1 MDFFISNGE
10 LCLTDPEHTFE
21 RGNLS
26 RAAYRHMCAWIQG
39 NFDPKLSPEENWAM
53 AQAAWDSLTP
63 ELQGH
68 LHIMSSKEVQNGD
81 DIRQGLLATL
91 TSYQGAPFIKDLFE
105 SAIRCVDYK

>member
-1 MDFFISNGE
+1 MEFTEDGE

-26 RAAYRHMCAWIQG
+26 RAAYRHMCAWIQN
-39 NFDPKLSPEENWAM
+39 NFDKKLSPCENWSM
-53 AQAAWDSLTP
+53 AEAAWDNLSP

-68 LHIMSSKEVQNGD
+68 LHIMSRKEVQNGD

-91 TSYQGAPFIKDLFE
+91 ASYQGSRVIKDLFE
-105 SAIRCVDYK
+105 TAIRCVDYK